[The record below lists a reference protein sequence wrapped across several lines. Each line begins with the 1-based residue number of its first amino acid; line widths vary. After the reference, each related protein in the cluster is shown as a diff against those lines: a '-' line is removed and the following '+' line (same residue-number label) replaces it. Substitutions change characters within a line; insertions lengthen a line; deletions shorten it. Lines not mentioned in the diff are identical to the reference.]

1 MKVKEVHF
9 LKKNIR
15 DIGLRESPNV
25 LHVFNE
31 KNNFFATCLNVYFY
45 KHFKFLIVNKYYMT
59 I

>member
-1 MKVKEVHF
+1 MKKIKTLHESERSAF

-31 KNNFFATCLNVYFY
+31 KNI
-45 KHFKFLIVNKYYMT
+45 FLRLV
-59 I
+59 

>member
-31 KNNFFATCLNVYFY
+31 KTFFCDLSECV
-45 KHFKFLIVNKYYMT
+45 FLQAFQVFDCK
-59 I
+59 